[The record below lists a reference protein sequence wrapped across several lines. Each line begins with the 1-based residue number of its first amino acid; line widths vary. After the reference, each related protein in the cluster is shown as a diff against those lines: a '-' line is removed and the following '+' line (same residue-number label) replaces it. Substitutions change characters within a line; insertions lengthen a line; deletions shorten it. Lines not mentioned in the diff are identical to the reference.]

1 MRQPD
6 LPAIGNR
13 LAYVRAQVSQRAHAE
28 ALGVPLRTYQ
38 NYERGEREPDVRTLL
53 ALQERGWR
61 VDWLLTGEG
70 PERLHGTGVAESE
83 GPGYGSQELSGEH
96 LMVATE
102 LAAEALAGLW
112 LPQRR
117 RFDLVALIYD
127 ALVRGLPYAEIIA
140 FARPAAQD
148 LAGGASD
155 DERGAEVGG
164 ESAGAAGRG
173 AAAGGR

>member
-6 LPAIGNR
+6 LTGIGDR
-13 LAYVRAQVSQRAHAE
+13 LAHVRASASQRVHAE

-38 NYERGEREPDVRTLL
+38 NYERGEREPDARTLL
-53 ALQERGWR
+53 ALRERGWS

-70 PERLHGTGVAESE
+70 PERLRATGVAESSA
-83 GPGYGSQELSGEH
+83 PGYGSQEMSGEH

-102 LAAEALAGLW
+102 LAAEALEGLW

-127 ALVRGLPYAEIIA
+127 ALVKGLPYAEIIA

-155 DERGAEVGG
+155 DERGAEMGR
-164 ESAGAAGRG
+164 ESAGDSGRGKAAGR
-173 AAAGGR
+173 R

>member
-1 MRQPD
+1 VRQPD

-13 LAYVRAQVSQRAHAE
+13 LAHVRAQASQRAHAD

-61 VDWLLTGEG
+61 VDWLLTGDG
-70 PERLHGTGVAESE
+70 PERLDATGVAESDR
-83 GPGYGSQELSGEH
+83 PAYGSQEMSGET

-102 LAAEALAGLW
+102 LADEALAGLW
-112 LPQRR
+112 LPSRR

-127 ALVRGLPYAEIIA
+127 ALVKGLPYAEIIA

-148 LAGGASD
+148 LAGGMTD
-155 DERGAEVGG
+155 DRGTEVGG
-164 ESAGAAGRG
+164 ESEGAAGRG
-173 AAAGGR
+173 AAA